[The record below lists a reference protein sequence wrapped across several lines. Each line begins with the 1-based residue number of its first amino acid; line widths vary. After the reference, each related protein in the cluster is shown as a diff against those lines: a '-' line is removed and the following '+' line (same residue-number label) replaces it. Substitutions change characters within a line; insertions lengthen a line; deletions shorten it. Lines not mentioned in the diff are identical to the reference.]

1 MSIVQDLRTAFSRRD
16 NALIQ
21 LLLLNGVVFVALI
34 LVQTVFTV
42 SGRADLYA
50 SVLRQFEVS
59 SDLSVLARHPWTLL
73 TYAFTHSGF
82 FHILFNMLNLYWF
95 GQLVQEYLGNRRL
108 VSLYVLGALAG
119 VVLFLLSYN
128 LLPVF
133 QMRVGSPMVGASA
146 AVTAIIVGAA
156 TLLPDYT
163 FMLILLGPV
172 KIKWIALALVLIS
185 LAGVNQGNPG
195 GDIAHLGGALLGFV
209 FVKQLQAGRDLG
221 TPVQAIGNWFGK
233 LFSRKPVMRASRTEN
248 YFRPAPVTAT
258 TTGANRAAAPVAA
271 AASHSQE
278 EVDLILDK
286 ISRSGYESLSKDE
299 KQKLFRA
306 SQE

>member
-1 MSIVQDLRTAFSRRD
+1 MIQDLRAAFARRD
-16 NALIQ
+16 NALVQ

-34 LVQTVFTV
+34 LVETTLTVV
-42 SGRADLYA
+42 GQHDSYA
-50 SVLRQFEVS
+50 AVLRQLEVS
-59 SDLSVLARHPWTLL
+59 SDLGVLARHPWTLL
-73 TYAFTHSGF
+73 TYAFTHAGF
-82 FHILFNMLNLYWF
+82 FHILFNMLNLYYF

-119 VVLFLLSYN
+119 VALFLVSYN
-128 LLPVF
+128 LLPAF
-133 QMRVGSPMVGASA
+133 QMRLGSPMVGASA

-172 KIKWIALALVLIS
+172 KIKWIARAVVLIS

-195 GDIAHLGGALLGFV
+195 GEIAHLGGALLGFV
-209 FVKQLQAGRDLG
+209 FVKQLKAGRDLG
-221 TPVQAIGNWFGK
+221 TPVQAVGNWFAK

-248 YFRPAPVTAT
+248 YFRPAPVTT
-258 TTGANRAAAPVAA
+258 KTAAAGRPAA
-271 AASHSQE
+271 PAAVVSNVQE